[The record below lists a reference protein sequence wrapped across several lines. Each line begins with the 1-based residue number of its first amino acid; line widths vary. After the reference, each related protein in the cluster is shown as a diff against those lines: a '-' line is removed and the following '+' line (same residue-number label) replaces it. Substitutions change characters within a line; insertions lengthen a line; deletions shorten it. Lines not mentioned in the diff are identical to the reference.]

1 MESCALVERL
11 LSELL
16 KTTEAFQAVK
26 NQNEVLS
33 QESALNAQGLA
44 PLQHENERLVK
55 ENNQLHLEVIQRKE
69 AIDAVELRWKATLRQ
84 AQEEAKDLNF
94 LLGQKI
100 AKIKEQEG
108 ENLKLKLKIDK
119 VLQKLYMP
127 GQDQIIGGMN
137 STQMPHNVIRG
148 AQQ

>member
-1 MESCALVERL
+1 
-11 LSELL
+11 
-16 KTTEAFQAVK
+16 
-26 NQNEVLS
+26 
-33 QESALNAQGLA
+33 LA

-55 ENNQLHLEVIQRKE
+55 ENNALHLEVIQRKE

-94 LLGQKI
+94 LVGQKM
-100 AKIKEQEG
+100 AKVKELEA

-127 GQDQIIGGMN
+127 GQD
-137 STQMPHNVIRG
+137 
-148 AQQ
+148 